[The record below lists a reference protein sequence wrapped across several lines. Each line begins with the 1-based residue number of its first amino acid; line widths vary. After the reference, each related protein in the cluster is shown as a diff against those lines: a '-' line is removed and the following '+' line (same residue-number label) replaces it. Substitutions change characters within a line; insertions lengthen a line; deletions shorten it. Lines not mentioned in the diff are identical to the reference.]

1 MPTDASR
8 RWEEMLTPEIV
19 RVKLITVG
27 LLVVAYEMLEET
39 IVGRVRDFFCTGFDA
54 KGFTYSPDY
63 ATRVLALDPK
73 GKGDALRSSIV
84 WLRQADAITEEDHN
98 GFLAIKNARNEVAHE
113 LTSIL
118 TGERTFNFSDHFQS
132 ALALLS
138 KIERWWIVNVEIA
151 TDPDLAGKEIEE
163 DSILPGRILT
173 MQLLVNVALGN
184 DKEANAFLEAFR
196 RSQAKEKS

>member
-1 MPTDASR
+1 MPTDASK

-19 RVKLITVG
+19 RVKFIAVG
-27 LLVVAYEMLEET
+27 LLAVAYEMLEDT
-39 IVGRVRDFFCTGFDA
+39 IVGRVRDFFSTGFDA

-73 GKGDALRSSIV
+73 GKGDALRSSLV
-84 WLRQADAITEEDHN
+84 WLRQVEAITEEDHTR
-98 GFLAIKNARNEVAHE
+98 FLAIKNARNEVAHE

-118 TGERTFNFSDHFQS
+118 TGERTFNFNDHFQS

-151 TDPDLAGKEIEE
+151 TDPDLVDKEIDE
-163 DSILPGRILT
+163 DGILPGRILT
-173 MQLLVNVALGN
+173 MQILVNVALGN
-184 DKEANAFLEAFR
+184 DKETNAFLEAFR
-196 RSQAKEKS
+196 RAQAKEKC